1 MTLELTEADDPGVQ
15 VNIDSP
21 ESTSRF
27 RRRTA
32 LYCMLLNTVITAAL
46 LMRSEDI
53 GPNAMELLSWVVI
66 SNGVGI
72 LGAIGFK
79 ALETLGVLKGRRP

>member
-1 MTLELTEADDPGVQ
+1 MNIELATGDEPAVA

-32 LYCMLLNTVITAAL
+32 LYCMLVNTVIVAAML
-46 LMRSEDI
+46 IRNDDI
-53 GPNAMELLSWVVI
+53 GPNAMELLSWVVF
-66 SNGVGI
+66 SNGLGI

-79 ALETLGVLKGRRP
+79 AWETLGVFKGRRT